1 MEFHQNQ
8 EPFQYTYS
16 AKEREELNKIRN
28 KYIPKEESKL
38 DQLHRLDVGVTRKA
52 TMRAITVGSVGALLL
67 GSGMSL
73 AMTDIGV
80 SLGLGNFSMVCG
92 IAVGVAGMVLVGIA
106 SPFYCQALKRERAKV
121 APEIPRLTDELM
133 NER

>member
-16 AKEREELNKIRN
+16 AKEQEELNKIRN
-28 KYIPKEESKL
+28 KYMPKAESKL
-38 DQLHRLDVGVTRKA
+38 DQLHRLDAGVTRKA
-52 TMRAITVGSVGALLL
+52 TMLAIIVGSVGALLL

-92 IAVGVAGMVLVGIA
+92 ITVGVAGMVLVGIA
-106 SPFYCQALKRERAKV
+106 YPFYCQALKRERAKV
-121 APEIPRLTDELM
+121 APEILRLTDELM